1 MDKEELHNI
10 VEEQQ
15 PNICQIVCYKD
26 NKKIYSDVWNNYKEN
41 DAVHIMSATK
51 SIVSLLIGI
60 CVDKGLIKSID
71 DKILD
76 YFPDYK
82 VKRGEKT
89 IYEITIKHLMTIKA
103 PLKCKYDPWVKVCS
117 SDDWTSASLDFIGG
131 RKGITNEF
139 KYNTVCLHV
148 LTGLI
153 AKVSNMTPVKFA
165 NIYLF
170 EPLGITK
177 HKHYLA
183 DTAEEH
189 KEFTMSKTP
198 KDHIWFGD
206 PQGVGTAGYG
216 LCMSAIDLAKIGL
229 LCLNNGNYN
238 DKQIVSE
245 KWIKEMMEVTHK
257 TGEQFRNMSYG
268 LLWWIIDSKKGIY
281 SAIGNSGNVIYINK
295 SNNFVCGITGYF
307 KPTIF
312 DRVDFIQKYIEPF
325 MN

>member
-1 MDKEELHNI
+1 MNKEELHTI
-10 VEEQQ
+10 VKEQQ
-15 PNICQIVCYKD
+15 PNTCQIVCYKG
-26 NKKIYSDVWNNYKEN
+26 NRNIYSDVWNNYKEN

-60 CVDKGLIKSID
+60 CVDMKWIKSID
-71 DKILD
+71 DKIVD

-89 IYEITIKHLMTIKA
+89 IYDVTIKHLMTMKA

-153 AKVSNMTPVKFA
+153 AKVSNMTPVEFA
-165 NIYLF
+165 NKYLF
-170 EPLGITK
+170 KPLGIIE

-183 DTAEEH
+183 DTEEEH
-189 KEFTMSKTP
+189 KEFTVSKTP
-198 KDHIWFGD
+198 KDHVWFGD

-216 LCMSAIDLAKIGL
+216 LCMSASDLTKIGL
-229 LCLNNGNYN
+229 LCLNKGKYH

-245 KWIKEMMEVTHK
+245 KWIKEMVKVTY
-257 TGEQFRNMSYG
+257 TANEQFGNMSYG

-281 SAIGNSGNVIYINK
+281 AAIGDSGNVIYINN
-295 SNNFVCGITGYF
+295 SHDFVCGITAYF
-307 KPTIF
+307 KPTVF
-312 DRVDFIQKYIEPF
+312 DRIDFIQKYLDK
-325 MN
+325 

>member
-41 DAVHIMSATK
+41 NAVHIMSATK

-60 CVDKGLIKSID
+60 CVNKGLIKSID

-153 AKVSNMTPVKFA
+153 AKVSNMTPVEFA

-183 DTAEEH
+183 DTAEE
-189 KEFTMSKTP
+189 
-198 KDHIWFGD
+198 HIWFGD

-245 KWIKEMMEVTHK
+245 KWIKEMVEVTHK
-257 TGEQFRNMSYG
+257 TDEQFRNMSYG
-268 LLWWIIDSKKGIY
+268 LLWWIIDSKKEIY

-295 SNNFVCGITGYF
+295 SNNFVCVITGYF
-307 KPTIF
+307 KPTVF

>member
-1 MDKEELHNI
+1 MDKLEFHSI
-10 VEEQQ
+10 VLNEQ
-15 PNICQIVCYKD
+15 PNICQIVCYK
-26 NKKIYSDVWNNYKEN
+26 NNSKVYSDEWNNYKEN
-41 DAVHIMSATK
+41 DAVHVMSVTK

-60 CVDKGLIKSID
+60 CIDKGLIKSID

-89 IYEITIKHLMTIKA
+89 IYDVTIRHLMMMKA

-117 SDDWTSASLDFIGG
+117 SDDWTIASLDFIGG

-139 KYNTVCLHV
+139 RYSTVCLHV

-153 AKVSNMTPVKFA
+153 YKVSGIKPVDFA
-165 NIYLF
+165 NKHLF
-170 EPLGITK
+170 EPLGITS
-177 HKHYLA
+177 HVHYLA

-189 KEFTMSKTP
+189 KEFTMSKLP
-198 KDHIWFGD
+198 KKHVWFGD

-216 LCMSAIDLAKIGL
+216 LCMSASDLAKIGV
-229 LCLNNGNYN
+229 LCLNKGKCNGI
-238 DKQIVSE
+238 QIVSE
-245 KWIKEMMEVTHK
+245 KWIKEMTKETQI
-257 TGEQFRNMSYG
+257 TDGQFRNMSYG
-268 LLWWIIDSKKGIY
+268 LLWWIIDKDKEIY
-281 SAIGNSGNVIYINK
+281 AAIGNSGNVIYINN

-312 DRVDFIQKYIEPF
+312 DRVDFIQKYLDK
-325 MN
+325 